1 MLDVF
6 FFYNYA
12 IVVECEYYP
21 NIQYVLDQNK
31 STCEEVF
38 QNESVW
44 PITVFNIENVIAT
57 ETSPVVILY
66 MRGVDITCHEYLVKL
81 MTSYNNE
88 SGYESGT
95 CVFHTEDD
103 MKSGIVK
110 CIYTCT
116 CLIPPCDNVSIQF
129 INPNWPE
136 YGDKLDLP
144 VSGNAQ
150 TICEHTGQKYQLKDS
165 QLSVIG

>member
-110 CIYTCT
+110 CIYNCT
-116 CLIPPCDNVSIQF
+116 FRS
-129 INPNWPE
+129 
-136 YGDKLDLP
+136 
-144 VSGNAQ
+144 
-150 TICEHTGQKYQLKDS
+150 DS
-165 QLSVIG
+165 QNTLESVVIQYFICLTFSSDSHFT